1 MATKR
6 KSKSRSGPNIPEGQ
20 RGTPRLQTRV
30 TRDALAAYERE
41 AQARG
46 LSLAALVRER
56 LESAPWCDTAAEAE
70 ARAELT
76 AARERAKGR
85 K

>member
-1 MATKR
+1 MTTTR
-6 KSKSRSGPNIPEGQ
+6 KKSRSGPNLLDAQ
-20 RGTPRLQTRV
+20 RGTPQLNCRV
-30 TRDALAAYERE
+30 TRSAREAYERE

-85 K
+85 TR

>member
-1 MATKR
+1 MTTAHK
-6 KSKSRSGPNIPEGQ
+6 KSRSGPNIPDSQ
-20 RGTPRLQTRV
+20 RGTPQLNCRV
-30 TRDALAAYERE
+30 TRSAREAYERE
-41 AQARG
+41 AQTRG

-76 AARERAKGR
+76 AARERAER
-85 K
+85 RA